1 MGAACCSRRQRAQ
14 PQAPDRQP
22 LLQEQPLGAAEAAW
36 LHLVLRLQRAERV
49 CLHFQR
55 FEQQFRSLRK
65 LQLTFAHVGH
75 YLQQIDWRLR
85 RRLARVYPKIH
96 G

>member
-22 LLQEQPLGAAEAAW
+22 LLQEQPLGAEAAW

-49 CLHFQR
+49 CLHWCR